1 MTDFTLLDLTTC
13 NSLSLLENFIL
24 NLKEASNTF
33 RYFTKRDLN
42 IVKTHIVSFLVLEN
56 NGPVAY
62 GHLEQDKSIVW
73 LGVCV
78 LPNYQGRK
86 LGLMVMNELIAKAKQ
101 KKIHEIYLTVDIQN
115 KAAINLYEQL
125 GFIKIELFN
134 NSFKYK
140 LYLI

>member
-1 MTDFTLLDLTTC
+1 MTDYTLFDLTTC
-13 NSLSLLENFIL
+13 DSLNLLENFVL
-24 NLKEASNTF
+24 NLEEALNTF

-56 NGPVAY
+56 DMPVAY
-62 GHLEQDKSIVW
+62 GHLEQYESIVW

-86 LGLMVMNELIAKAKQ
+86 LGLMVMNELISKAKK
-101 KKIHEIYLTVDIQN
+101 KKIHEIYLTVDRQN

-125 GFIKIELFN
+125 GFTKIEVLN
-134 NSFKYK
+134 RYYKYK
-140 LYLI
+140 LLIN